1 MPTLSLSCL
10 PMLQS
15 LERIGILL
23 GLSSLIRLA
32 LIQAFKELFF
42 LFLFLFKEVIDGIF
56 CF

>member
-23 GLSSLIRLA
+23 WLSPLICPG
-32 LIQAFKELFF
+32 LIQTFKELTI
-42 LFLFLFKEVIDGIF
+42 LFLFKEVIDGIF